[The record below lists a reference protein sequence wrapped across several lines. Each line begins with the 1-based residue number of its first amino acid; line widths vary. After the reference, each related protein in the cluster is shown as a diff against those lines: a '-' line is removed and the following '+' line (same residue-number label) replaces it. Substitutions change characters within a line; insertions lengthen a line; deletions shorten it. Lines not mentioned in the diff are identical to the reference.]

1 MFVFKLQLLLYCIS
15 LVAAVVVAAAAADD
29 DDSDCGSICIVIGGD
44 ILFVFKFFYKKTN
57 NIRMFKLMV

>member
-1 MFVFKLQLLLYCIS
+1 MFVFKLQLLLYCII
-15 LVAAVVVAAAAADD
+15 LVAAVVVAAAADD

-44 ILFVFKFFYKKTN
+44 ILFVFKFFYKKPN